1 MALRRTMIRAG
12 LETLFYTRAHRV
24 LARWMAGRGVILTL
38 HHVRPA
44 SENPFQPNRLLEVTP
59 EFLAATIAQV
69 RALGFTFV
77 SMDDLRE
84 RLLGTQPDGERF
96 VALTFDDGYRDVAE
110 HAAPVLRR
118 EGVPYIVYVASD
130 FAEGRGILWWKV
142 LEEVVRRSD
151 HMRLAVGRRLI
162 DRAARTADEK
172 YAAFEETY
180 WAVRELAE
188 SADIRDTLEALA
200 FAVGV
205 DPVSFC
211 AQACMDW
218 SELKA
223 LTADPLVTIGAHTMT
238 HPVLKKESA
247 TDVRHEI
254 EGSMEAIERHLGQR
268 PAHFAYPIG
277 DQTSA
282 CHREFEI
289 ARACGLKTAVT
300 TRPGVIFDDHRER
313 LLCLPRVSLNGE
325 FQASRYVDVLLS
337 GAPFAL
343 MNGLKRSDAA

>member
-1 MALRRTMIRAG
+1 MALRQTMIRAG
-12 LETLFYTRAHRV
+12 LETLYYSGAHRI

-44 SENPFQPNRLLEVTP
+44 DENPFQPNRLLEVTP
-59 EFLAATIAQV
+59 AFLESTIAQV

-77 SMDDLRE
+77 SMDEVQR
-84 RLLGTQPDGERF
+84 RLGDGEANGERF

-110 HAAPVLRR
+110 YAAPLLRR

-130 FAEGRGILWWKV
+130 FADGTGILWWKV

-151 HMRLAVGRRLI
+151 HLRFAVGRRLI
-162 DRAARTADEK
+162 DHPARDVTEK
-172 YAAFEETY
+172 YAAFNEVY

-188 SADIRDTLEALA
+188 TADIHDILHALA
-200 FAVGV
+200 FTVGV
-205 DPVSFC
+205 DPWSFGREV
-211 AQACMDW
+211 CMTW
-218 SELKA
+218 SELRDFA
-223 LTADPLVTIGAHTMT
+223 ADPLVTIGAHTMT
-238 HPVLKKESA
+238 HPVLKKESPEA
-247 TDVRHEI
+247 VRREI
-254 EGSMEAIERHLGQR
+254 EGSMDAIERHLGVR

-300 TRPGVIFDDHRER
+300 TRPGVIFSGHRDR
-313 LLCLPRVSLNGE
+313 LMCLPRVSLNGE